1 MKPTVKQLIRWA
13 LAAAIV
19 LIFGIMLLRLD
30 VSDVYQR
37 EIALLL
43 LGVLGG
49 SISTVFSFYFT
60 DPDKG

>member
-13 LAAAIV
+13 LAASIV

-49 SISTVFSFYFT
+49 SISTGFSFYFT
-60 DPDKG
+60 DTDKG

>member
-13 LAAAIV
+13 LAASVV

-49 SISTVFSFYFT
+49 SVSTVFSFYFT
-60 DPDKG
+60 DTDKG

>member
-13 LAAAIV
+13 LAASIV
-19 LIFGIMLLRLD
+19 LIFGIMLLRRD

-60 DPDKG
+60 DTDKG

>member
-1 MKPTVKQLIRWA
+1 MKPTVKQLSRWA
-13 LAAAIV
+13 LAASIV
-19 LIFGIMLLRLD
+19 LIFGIMLLRRD

-60 DPDKG
+60 DTDKG

>member
-13 LAAAIV
+13 LAASIV

-60 DPDKG
+60 DTDKG

>member
-13 LAAAIV
+13 LAASIIV
-19 LIFGIMLLRLD
+19 IFGAMLLRLD
-30 VSDVYQR
+30 VADVHQR

-49 SISTVFSFYFT
+49 ALGTVLSFYFT
-60 DPDKG
+60 DTDKG

>member
-13 LAAAIV
+13 VAASIV

-60 DPDKG
+60 DTDKG

>member
-1 MKPTVKQLIRWA
+1 MQPTVKQLIRWA
-13 LAAAIV
+13 LAASIV

-60 DPDKG
+60 DTDKG

>member
-13 LAAAIV
+13 LAASIV
-19 LIFGIMLLRLD
+19 LLFGIMLLRLD

-43 LGVLGG
+43 PGVLGG

-60 DPDKG
+60 DTDKG

>member
-13 LAAAIV
+13 LAASIV

-30 VSDVYQR
+30 VSDVHQR

-49 SISTVFSFYFT
+49 SIGTVFSFYFT
-60 DPDKG
+60 DTDKG